1 MPNFHFIFIF
11 LYFSEFGKDKRVS
24 QIKEYR
30 SLNKVKI
37 TPAVYSKF
45 NMNITCHLKKNK
57 GQLYNCEMFILHSI
71 IVAAV

>member
-1 MPNFHFIFIF
+1 MPNFHWLG

-30 SLNKVKI
+30 SLHKVKI
-37 TPAVYSKF
+37 TRAIHSKF
-45 NMNITCHLKKNK
+45 NMNIKYHLKKNK
-57 GQLYNCEMFILHSI
+57 GKLYNCEMFILHSI